1 MPRACARQS
10 PEVLVT
16 VLSPPSATPL
26 LDEQVP
32 GGAAWSLV
40 LRRSELLRLEA
51 LADGANVSLLLAPV
65 DRPHEKLCVPDT
77 LKAQMQARVRPPMAL
92 LSDEG
97 RALAS
102 VVGSSLDWHDCLTG
116 HSTDAQVQ
124 ARFGPSDY
132 ATDRNAWRQSARAG
146 LLDEL
151 RKHGLGER
159 DLAPTV
165 NLFSKVATSDDDRG
179 SLAFVPGHARAGN
192 RVLLRAELD
201 VLVVLS
207 TAPHPLDPRTD
218 WEPSP
223 LRVQVHRGDPPGP
236 DDPTRLFRPESGRA
250 LAASERTVR

>member
-1 MPRACARQS
+1 M
-10 PEVLVT
+10 T
-16 VLSPPSATPL
+16 VLSPSPVLS
-26 LDEQVP
+26 EQVP

-40 LRRSELLRLEA
+40 LRRGELLRLEA
-51 LADGANVSLLLAPV
+51 LADGANAALLLAPV

-77 LKAQMQARVRPPMAL
+77 LKAQMSVRLHPPMAL

-102 VVGSSLDWHDCLTG
+102 LVSSSLDWHDCLTG

-132 ATDRNAWRQSARAG
+132 ATDRNGWRQSARAG

-165 NLFSKVATSDDDRG
+165 NLFSKVATSGDSRG
-179 SLAFVPGHARAGN
+179 TLTFVPRHARAGDDAT
-192 RVLLRAELD
+192 LRAELD

-207 TAPHPLDPRTD
+207 TAPHPLDPSTD
-218 WEPSP
+218 WNPSP
-223 LRVQVHRGDPPGP
+223 LSVQVHRGDPPGP
-236 DDPTRLFRPESGRA
+236 DDPTRLFRSESARA
-250 LAASERTVR
+250 LAASERTAR

>member
-1 MPRACARQS
+1 MTPHPA
-10 PEVLVT
+10 
-16 VLSPPSATPL
+16 LSPPAAPPV

-40 LRRSELLRLEA
+40 LHRTERLRLES
-51 LADGANVSLLLAPV
+51 LADGGNVALLLVPV
-65 DRPHEKLCVPDT
+65 DRRHEKLCVPDT

-92 LSDEG
+92 VSDEG

-102 VVGSSLDWHDCLTG
+102 LVGSSLDWHDCLTG
-116 HSTDAQVQ
+116 HSTDAHVR

-132 ATDRNAWRQSARAG
+132 ATDRNAWRRSARAG

-165 NLFSKVATSDDDRG
+165 NLFTKVATSDDDRG
-179 SLAFVPGHARAGN
+179 SLAFVADHTVAGDW
-192 RVLLRAELD
+192 VVLRAELD

-207 TAPHPLDPRTD
+207 TAPHPLDPRTE
-218 WEPSP
+218 WAPAP
-223 LRVQVHRGDPPGP
+223 LRVQVRRGQPPGP
-236 DDPTRLFRPESGRA
+236 DDPTRTFRPESGRA